1 MNCSISQI
9 KISTKSMANRMEKIK
24 NKVSEIEDKVEGL
37 NKSQTVNT
45 IKT

>member
-1 MNCSISQI
+1 
-9 KISTKSMANRMEKIK
+9 MEKIK